1 MRIKLSGSCMQDATK
16 RHARLRTCYDTSTNA
31 FEYKHEMLTLELNR
45 EIAQNNNLDASFA
58 VA

>member
-1 MRIKLSGSCMQDATK
+1 MQDATK